1 MPRSIPTLCGSIM
14 GTPFTFNV
22 KVHNA
27 AYRALGL
34 DYTFV
39 CFGVEDVP
47 GAIAAVRALGIR
59 GLNVSMPHK
68 QAVIPHLDALDAT
81 ARDIGAVNT
90 INHVDGRL
98 TGYNTDCIG
107 AVRALEEITA
117 LPGRRIAL
125 LGAGGAARA
134 IAYGVR
140 NAGATLTVFNRS
152 AERGQALARDFG
164 LAFGGTLDAFDPAG
178 FDGVIN
184 ATAAGFR
191 APEVNPIA
199 GRLAPHLFV
208 MDVAF
213 IPVDSRLVRDARAL
227 GCRAIDGTRMLL
239 HQFCGQIELYTGH
252 PAPLAAMSAALLD
265 EIARVG

>member
-39 CFGVEDVP
+39 CFGVEDAP

-252 PAPLAAMSAALLD
+252 PAPLEAMSAALLD

>member
-107 AVRALEEITA
+107 AVRALEEITT

-252 PAPLAAMSAALLD
+252 PAPLEAMSAALLD

>member
-1 MPRSIPTLCGSIM
+1 MCSSDL
-14 GTPFTFNV
+14 
-22 KVHNA
+22 
-27 AYRALGL
+27 
-34 DYTFV
+34 
-39 CFGVEDVP
+39 
-47 GAIAAVRALGIR
+47 
-59 GLNVSMPHK
+59 
-68 QAVIPHLDALDAT
+68 
-81 ARDIGAVNT
+81 

-252 PAPLAAMSAALLD
+252 PAPLEAMSAALLD

>member
-117 LPGRRIAL
+117 LPGQRIAL

-164 LAFGGTLDAFDPAG
+164 LAFGGTLDAFDAAG

-239 HQFCGQIELYTGH
+239 HQFCGQIELYTGQ
-252 PAPLAAMSAALLD
+252 PAPLEAMSAALLD

>member
-107 AVRALEEITA
+107 AVRALEEITT

-239 HQFCGQIELYTGH
+239 HQFCGQIELYTGR
-252 PAPLAAMSAALLD
+252 PAPLEAMSAALLD